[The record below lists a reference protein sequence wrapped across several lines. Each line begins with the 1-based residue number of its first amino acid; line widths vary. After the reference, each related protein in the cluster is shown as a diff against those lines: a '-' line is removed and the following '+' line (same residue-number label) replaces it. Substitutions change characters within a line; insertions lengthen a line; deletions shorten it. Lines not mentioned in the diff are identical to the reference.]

1 MWAIRHVVSVALSN
15 AFDCLYLANGGV
27 GSYRYEAISGHLSLS
42 GAATPKIPMCHAE
55 RSEEARG
62 GILVQG
68 IPIGGVRHVDLR
80 SGGTLA

>member
-15 AFDCLYLANGGV
+15 AFDCSYLVNGG
-27 GSYRYEAISGHLSLS
+27 GSYRHEAISGHLSLS

-55 RSEEARG
+55 RSEEARRV
-62 GILVQG
+62 ILVQG

-80 SGGTLA
+80 NGGTPA